1 MKETVSCKD
10 VMRYVCECLA
20 QDTSSERC
28 LALKEHLDN
37 CGHCREYFNSVKL
50 TIDCYQK
57 YNVELPDNTH
67 KKLMD
72 FLKLDKE

>member
-1 MKETVSCKD
+1 MKETVSCKE
-10 VMRYVCECLA
+10 VMHYVCECLA

-28 LALKEHLDN
+28 IDLKEHLDS
-37 CGHCREYFNSVKL
+37 CEDCREYFKSVKL

-57 YNVELPDNTH
+57 YNVELPENAH

-72 FLKLDKE
+72 FLKLDDD